1 MFVFRLACLCV
12 LFLAS
17 FSPVYADTKTL
28 TADASYIMGDGETP
42 DLAEAR
48 ALQKAKQTALEEA
61 GTYVQSYTKVRNLD
75 LTVEEIQTIA
85 GGVLQVEVL
94 EKTRSL
100 VSDGLRFYTKIKAT
114 VTTEK
119 MEELAGRIKGENV
132 VEEYQKLRAE
142 YARLSRELENWKQR
156 AAKTSQGPERKL
168 ALDQIRE
175 GEKAFAQAQQSEAAF
190 FERLVSGQDLMHT
203 ARVAKYKVDTLLDN
217 IMNNAHVIE
226 LGETTAHTE
235 KSSEKWFPWGNWPLT
250 DQVATITVPIA
261 IRVSEK
267 LLTTLYETFNS
278 LGGSTNF
285 SSTLDLTYLVPASVA
300 EYVVDK
306 RWGPF
311 SRRLND
317 TGYRGGDF
325 AKVERV
331 SAGFSL
337 VPSENQNLNRYFFQR
352 LSASHAAS
360 RVPVI
365 EFLLQGGSS
374 YSCTVPSI
382 VNRIF
387 STRAWYGEK
396 YSVYLSQ
403 NSDAS
408 VSDSAILLTGP
419 IKFYVEVQL
428 SGKQAEQLDRV
439 VGRFEEYGDSPSD
452 TCRNILEEF

>member
-1 MFVFRLACLCV
+1 M
-12 LFLAS
+12 
-17 FSPVYADTKTL
+17 
-28 TADASYIMGDGETP
+28 ADASYIMGDGETP
-42 DLAEAR
+42 DFAEAR
-48 ALQKAKQTALEEA
+48 ALQKAKQAALEEA
-61 GTYVQSYTKVRNLD
+61 GTYVQSYTRVQNLD
-75 LTVEEIQTIA
+75 LTAEEIQTIA

-94 EKTRSL
+94 EKTRRL
-100 VSDGLRFYTKIKAT
+100 VADGLRFNIKIRAT

-119 MEELAGRIKGENV
+119 MEELARRIKGKNV
-132 VEEYQKLRAE
+132 AEEYTKLQTE
-142 YARLSRELENWKQR
+142 YAKLSRELDAWKQR
-156 AAKTSQGPERKL
+156 AAKTTQGPERNF
-168 ALDQIRE
+168 ALERIRE
-175 GEKAFAQAQQSEAAF
+175 GEKAFAQTQQSEAAF

-203 ARVAKYKVDTLLDN
+203 ARVAKYKVDSLLDN
-217 IMNNAHVIE
+217 IMNNAYVIKA
-226 LGETTAHTE
+226 GEASAHTE

-250 DQVATITVPIA
+250 DQVATITVPIT

-285 SSTLDLTYLVPASVA
+285 SSTLGLTYLVPASVA

-325 AKVERV
+325 AKVESA

-337 VPSENQNLNRYFFQR
+337 IPSENQNLNRYFYQR
-352 LSASHAAS
+352 LSATLAAS

-365 EFLLQGGSS
+365 EFILQGGKN

-387 STRAWYGEK
+387 STRASYGKK

-403 NSDAS
+403 NSDAP
-408 VSDSAILLTGP
+408 VSDSAILLTEP

-428 SGKQAEQLDRV
+428 SSERAEQVDRV
-439 VGRFEEYGDSPSD
+439 MGRFEEYGDSPSD
-452 TCRNILEEF
+452 TCRVILEEF